1 VQILGNVGIQRSFFL
16 ILTLFT
22 FLYASGTEVEKFSY
36 AHEVKVLVSDTEI
49 VAGNVIRLK
58 IRATGDKVVFPIIE
72 EIDGVKVLE
81 QRERITN
88 KFHYINGVLNKERT
102 TLILTFAPHHDMT
115 IPSYGVEIDGKIYKS
130 KPVKIKVVAV
140 NAQNM
145 EDNNKFFLH
154 LKADKKS
161 VIVGEPI
168 LATVY
173 LSLKLGLRLTNTPQ
187 YTQPEFKGFFSKMVG
202 KEKLYHEGNRQITEL
217 RYLLTPQ
224 SEGTFKIG
232 PARVKISEADRNK
245 RNMYGKFVGATW
257 VPIASNTIDI
267 EVKEKP
273 QECDLVGSLTIKS
286 TLDRQRT
293 KAGKPVNLSIT
304 ITGEGSLEDFELPD
318 FEIDGVTVYSDDAS
332 IAIDLNNSTVHSTYS
347 KKFAFISEHDFT
359 IPARSISVYDT
370 KSKTVKYLEIPS
382 CDVHIEGSQTPAAQ
396 KPQAEISSAGKSQ
409 SSLKV
414 PQKSMLDMEDDNM
427 PQEAPSVSWWMI
439 ALAFVSGMFI
449 MFLPK
454 MMPKMTRGKSY
465 HSYTESE
472 ALKILYPHIDES
484 QEIEAMVRKLYAKR
498 KGDKSVEIN
507 EKRLNELLEHFIP
520 NPI

>member
-1 VQILGNVGIQRSFFL
+1 MQIPGSVGIQRLFFL

-130 KPVKIKVVAV
+130 KPIKIKVVAA

-154 LKADKKS
+154 LKADKES
-161 VIVGEPI
+161 AIVGEPI

-173 LSLKLGLRLTNTPQ
+173 FSLKLGLRLSENPQ
-187 YTQPEFKGFFSKMVG
+187 YTRPEFKGFFSKEVG
-202 KEKLYHEGNRQITEL
+202 EEKLYNEGNRQVTEL
-217 RYLLTPQ
+217 RYLLTPH
-224 SEGTFKIG
+224 SKGNFKVG
-232 PARVKISEADRNK
+232 PARAKISVADRNK
-245 RNMYGKFVGATW
+245 RDMSGRFLGATW
-257 VPIASNTIDI
+257 VPIASNRIKI

-273 QECDLVGSLTIKS
+273 QESDLVGLFTAESS
-286 TLDRQRT
+286 LDRQSI
-293 KAGKPVNLSIT
+293 KANKPVNLSIK

-332 IAIDLNNSTVHSTYS
+332 VTVDLNNSIVRSTYS

-359 IPARSISVYDT
+359 IPARSISAYDT

-382 CDVHIEGSQTPAAQ
+382 YDVHVEGSQAPAVQ
-396 KPQAEISSAGKSQ
+396 KSQAEIPGAGKAQ
-409 SSLKV
+409 TSLKV
-414 PQKSMLDMEDDNM
+414 PQRSMLDMEDDNT
-427 PQEAPSVSWWMI
+427 PQEAPSAPWWMI

-449 MFLPK
+449 MFLLKMLPK
-454 MMPKMTRGKSY
+454 MARGKS
-465 HSYTESE
+465 HHGYTESE

-484 QEIEAMVRKLYAKR
+484 QEIEAMVRKLYAK
-498 KGDKSVEIN
+498 KNGDKNTVIDKIVLQEML
-507 EKRLNELLEHFIP
+507 EKIGN
-520 NPI
+520 

>member
-1 VQILGNVGIQRSFFL
+1 VQILGSVSILRLFFL
-16 ILTLFT
+16 ILISST
-22 FLYASGTEVEKFSY
+22 FLYASGSEVEKFSY

-130 KPVKIKVVAV
+130 KPIKIKVVAV

-161 VIVGEPI
+161 AIVGEPI

-173 LSLKLGLRLTNTPQ
+173 FTLKLGLRLSENPQ
-187 YTQPEFKGFFSKMVG
+187 YTKPEFKGFFSKEVG
-202 KEKLYHEGNRQITEL
+202 EEKLYNEGNRQVTEL
-217 RYLLTPQ
+217 RYLLTPH
-224 SEGTFKIG
+224 SKGNFKVG
-232 PARVKISEADRNK
+232 PARAKISVADRNK
-245 RNMYGKFVGATW
+245 RDMSGRFLGATW
-257 VPIASNTIDI
+257 VPIASNRIEI

-273 QECDLVGSLTIKS
+273 QKSDLVGLFTAESSLDWQS
-286 TLDRQRT
+286 V
-293 KAGKPVNLSIT
+293 KANKPVNLSIK

-332 IAIDLNNSTVHSTYS
+332 VTVDLNNSIVRSTYS

-359 IPARSISVYDT
+359 IPARSISAYDT

-382 CDVHIEGSQTPAAQ
+382 YDIHVEGSQAPAAQ
-396 KPQAEISSAGKSQ
+396 KPQAEISSAGKAQ
-409 SSLKV
+409 TSLKV
-414 PQKSMLDMEDDNM
+414 PQKSMLDMEDDNT
-427 PQEAPSVSWWMI
+427 PQEAPSISWWMI
-439 ALAFVSGMFI
+439 ALAFVSGMFT

-454 MMPKMTRGKSY
+454 MLPKMTRGKS
-465 HSYTESE
+465 HHGYTESE

-484 QEIEAMVRKLYAKR
+484 QEIEAMVRKLYAK
-498 KGDKSVEIN
+498 KNGDKNTVIDKIVLQEML
-507 EKRLNELLEHFIP
+507 EKIGN
-520 NPI
+520 